1 MVLRQ
6 VGPASAGK
14 ATRWTRCGV
23 HYVEP
28 IEGQLRGWGTR
39 PEFEPSSLAL
49 LECNAL
55 WRPARPGLQSR
66 GHDSEK
72 LEVPRCEMRQKR
84 QRHFAFV
91 LLLLVDMAPTLKFAG
106 TWRLA
111 RRQSCVLPSP
121 CWHPPP
127 QISYGPYLRLSSE
140 WPVVDPGADIEG
152 AEIRHCSSPA
162 VPLETEQYEL
172 RLLLVGR
179 MHGHGARPR
188 RILLPESLPR
198 YRDFRRELES
208 ADAPRRN
215 RRAY

>member
-66 GHDSEK
+66 ARAAIGPDAPYRRAHGYSRGRTGVTGSPRG
-72 LEVPRCEMRQKR
+72 VPSGAAAIGLDRRSQPADRVSPERGRCRTPA
-84 QRHFAFV
+84 QRC
-91 LLLLVDMAPTLKFAG
+91 
-106 TWRLA
+106 R
-111 RRQSCVLPSP
+111 S
-121 CWHPPP
+121 
-127 QISYGPYLRLSSE
+127 RLSG
-140 WPVVDPGADIEG
+140 DQTA
-152 AEIRHCSSPA
+152 
-162 VPLETEQYEL
+162 
-172 RLLLVGR
+172 
-179 MHGHGARPR
+179 AR
-188 RILLPESLPR
+188 S
-198 YRDFRRELES
+198 
-208 ADAPRRN
+208 
-215 RRAY
+215 